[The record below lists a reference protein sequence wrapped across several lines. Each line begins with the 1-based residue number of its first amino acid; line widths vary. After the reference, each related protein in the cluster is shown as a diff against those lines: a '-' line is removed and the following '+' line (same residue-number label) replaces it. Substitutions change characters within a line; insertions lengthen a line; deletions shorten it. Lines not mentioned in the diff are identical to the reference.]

1 LAEEAMS
8 NTTTDLRLQLLN
20 AGYTPVPCQGKKVHL
35 LEWTTVAIDMAE
47 IERWEKKQHWDNTG
61 IRTQYTP
68 AFDIDITD
76 EAAADAVAEK
86 VQKKFE
92 DNGQILVRT
101 GKAPKRA
108 IPFRTDQPF
117 LKITRD
123 FIAPNGSEQK
133 IEFLGEGQ
141 QFVAFGIHPDTEQPY
156 RWHGG
161 DPSTVPLADL
171 PYISSAEAYN
181 LVDDV
186 VVLLTKE
193 FGYTLLSVR
202 RNKTKQQSNGNDN
215 ITPGSF
221 VWSSGFGAKKLKECC
236 DRVREAKSH
245 HWDEACRK
253 VFFFGRLCGGGAYSP
268 AEALKELLKA
278 AAENTTAPDDYKFKI
293 RETPSKVERSFL
305 NGVADPSG
313 PFLEE
318 ASLEDF
324 LAYLP
329 QHNYIYIPTRE
340 LWPAASINATIP
352 SVDKDIK
359 ASTWLDQNRAVRM
372 MTWAPGEE
380 MLIRDRLIADGGWF
394 DRPGDMCFNLYK
406 PPTIKLGDASK
417 AGPWLDLV
425 QKVYPDDAE
434 HIIKWC
440 SHRIQRPGEKINH
453 GLLMIGDPGIGKDTI
468 LEPVKYGVG
477 PWNWHEVGPQALL
490 GRFNGFL
497 KSTVL
502 RVNEAR
508 DLGEMN
514 RYAFYEHT
522 KMMMAAP
529 PDILPVDEKNLREH
543 SIINCVGVVITSNHL
558 TGGIYLPADDR
569 RHYVAYSTL
578 TSVEFDEGYWTRLW
592 KWYEQE
598 GYRSVTAYL
607 HEHDISMFDP
617 KAPPEKTDAFW
628 QIVQSN
634 MAPENAELAEILDRL
649 GNPEAVTIDQIDDK
663 ARIEFSNWLRDPKN
677 CKAVPHRLKECGYV
691 VVGNPDNKQGLW
703 KVKGKKRN
711 IYALKTLNVRDQ
723 LVAVEALRQ
732 EEDKPV
738 VMKSPVKGA

>member
-1 LAEEAMS
+1 MTSEK
-8 NTTTDLRLQLLN
+8 TDLRLQLLN

-35 LEWTTVAIDMAE
+35 LEWTTVAIDAAE
-47 IERWEKKQHWDNTG
+47 IERWDEKQHWDNTG
-61 IRTQYTP
+61 IRTQHTP

-76 EAAADAVAEK
+76 EAAADAVEEL

-92 DNGQILVRT
+92 DRGQILVRT
-101 GKAPKRA
+101 GLAPKHA

-117 LKITRD
+117 LKIIRD

-133 IEFLGEGQ
+133 IEFLGDGQ
-141 QFVAFGIHPDTEQPY
+141 QFVAFGIHPDTKQPY

-161 DPSTVPLADL
+161 DPSTVPCSEL
-171 PYISSAEAYN
+171 PYISSTEAYD

-193 FGYTLLSVR
+193 FGYTVLGGR
-202 RNKTKQQSNGNDN
+202 RNKTKQQPKGD
-215 ITPGSF
+215 TTTGSF

-236 DRVREAKSH
+236 DRVRDAKQH

-253 VFFFGRLCGGGAYSP
+253 VFFFGRLCGGGAFN
-268 AEALKELLKA
+268 ADEALKSLLKA

-318 ASLEDF
+318 AWLEDF
-324 LAYLP
+324 CAYLP

-340 LWPAASINATIP
+340 LWPAASINAVIP
-352 SVDKDIK
+352 SVDKDLK
-359 ASTWLDQNRAVRM
+359 ASVWLDQNRPVQQ

-380 MLIRDRLIADGGWF
+380 MFIRERLIADGGWF
-394 DRPGDMCFNLYK
+394 GKEGATCFNLYQ
-406 PPTIKLGDASK
+406 PSIIKGGDASR
-417 AGPWLDLV
+417 ADRWLELV
-425 QKVYPDDAE
+425 HKVYPNDAE
-434 HIIKWC
+434 HIITWC
-440 SHRIQRPGEKINH
+440 SQRVQRPGEKINH

-522 KMMMAAP
+522 KTMMAAP
-529 PDILPVDEKNLREH
+529 PDTLPVDEKNLKEH
-543 SIINCVGVVITSNHL
+543 QIINCVGLVITSNHL
-558 TGGIYLPADDR
+558 TGGIYLPPDDR

-578 TSVEFDEGYWTRLW
+578 TSAEFDEGYWTRLW
-592 KWYEQE
+592 KWYERE
-598 GYRSVTAYL
+598 GYRHVAAYL
-607 HEHDISMFDP
+607 HEYDISMFDP
-617 KAPPEKTDAFW
+617 KAPPVKTDAFW

-634 MAPENAELAEILDRL
+634 MAPENVELAEILDLL
-649 GNPEAVTIDQIDDK
+649 GNPKAVTIDQIDDK
-663 ARIEFSNWLRDPKN
+663 AGIAFSNWLRDPKN
-677 CKAVPHRLKECGYV
+677 CKTVPHRLKECGYV

-703 KVKGKKRN
+703 KIKGKKRN

-723 LVAVEALRQ
+723 LIAVGELRQ
-732 EEDKPV
+732 EEDRPV
-738 VMKSPVKGA
+738 VVQNWKKGV